1 MHHSIY
7 FLIPFALAAT
17 RDLAIGVAPSRV
29 KRSMIS
35 PETEYRVLSP
45 VAIALTV
52 LLIGSSL
59 MTTHPELGAL
69 IANYNQF

>member
-7 FLIPFALAAT
+7 FLVPFALAAT
-17 RDLAIGVAPSRV
+17 RDLAIGVAPPRV
-29 KRSMIS
+29 QRSVIS

-45 VAIALTV
+45 VTVALTM

-59 MTTHPELGAL
+59 MTTYPELGAL

>member
-17 RDLAIGVAPSRV
+17 RDLAIGVAPPQGQRPV
-29 KRSMIS
+29 IS
-35 PETEYRVLSP
+35 PETEYRILTP
-45 VAIALTV
+45 VAAALTM

-59 MTTHPELGAL
+59 MITHPELGAL
-69 IANYNQF
+69 ITNYNQF